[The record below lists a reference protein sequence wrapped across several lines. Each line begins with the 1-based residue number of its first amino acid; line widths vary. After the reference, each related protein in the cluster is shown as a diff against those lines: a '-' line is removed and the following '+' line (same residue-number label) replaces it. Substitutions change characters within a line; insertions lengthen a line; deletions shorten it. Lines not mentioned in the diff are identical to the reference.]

1 MNMSNIITKDSQV
14 SPSSVQQSENAQ
26 FSSGIPP
33 QLMMLQMIKSYWI
46 SQLIYTVAKLGI
58 ADLLKDAP
66 LNCEKLASS
75 TGTHPRSL
83 YRIMRALAS
92 VGIFAQN
99 QEGYFTLTPL
109 ASYLISDVP
118 DSVRAAAIMLGE
130 EHYQAWG
137 NILHSIR
144 TGTSSFEYLYKTDLF
159 QYYEQNP
166 ESAKIFSE
174 AMTSVSAI
182 DNIAVTK
189 AYNFSKIQ
197 KLVDVGGGQGSLIAY
212 ILKSNANLQGILF
225 DQPSVI
231 KSTKYFLETQGL
243 SSRCEV
249 ISGDF
254 FKSVPR
260 GGDAYILRHILH
272 DWDDERALVILKH
285 CHEAMKENALLLLVE
300 MVIPPGNEPSLGKFI
315 DINMLIMCHAGCER
329 TEAEYQALLER
340 AGFQLRKIFTTE
352 TDINIIEAIRI

>member
-1 MNMSNIITKDSQV
+1 MINTNTKNSEVSQSNML
-14 SPSSVQQSENAQ
+14 QSENTQ

-33 QLMMLQMIKSYWI
+33 QVMIFQMIKSYWI
-46 SQLIYTVAKLGI
+46 SQLIYAVAKLGI
-58 ADLLKDAP
+58 ADLLKNSP
-66 LNCEKLASS
+66 LSCDKLASL
-75 TGTHPRSL
+75 TGTHTRSL
-83 YRIMRALAS
+83 YRVMRALAS

-99 QEGYFTLTPL
+99 QQGDFTLTPL
-109 ASYLISDVP
+109 ASCLISDVP

-137 NILHSIR
+137 KILHSIS
-144 TGTSSFEYLYKTDLF
+144 TGTSSFEYLYDTELF

-166 ESAKIFSE
+166 ESGKIFSE

-197 KLVDVGGGQGSLIAY
+197 NLVDVGGGQGSLIAT
-212 ILKSNANLQGILF
+212 ILKSNPNLKGILF

-231 KSTKYFLETQGL
+231 EGAKIFLENQGL
-243 SSRCEV
+243 SSRCDV
-249 ISGDF
+249 VGGNF
-254 FKSVPR
+254 FESVPT

-285 CHEAMKENALLLLVE
+285 CHKAMVENALLLLVE
-300 MVIPPGNEPSLGKFI
+300 MVIPPGNEPSVGKLL

-329 TEAEYQALLER
+329 TEAEYQTLLEQ
-340 AGFQLRKIFTTE
+340 AGFQLKKIFTTE
-352 TDINIIEAIRI
+352 RYINIIEAVRI